1 MFFRNENHQINNN
14 YNNNRD
20 TYALNDYRN
29 VNIEISYDNFDTIN
43 LDNMRKQQ
51 YGQDLRSQIES
62 DRLRKEEAKRR
73 KKQEDLEEELRLQRE
88 REEIEKK
95 QKEENKRYRPKI
107 NLPIQTIKVEEKE
120 KENKIENLRYKREN
134 NLEIQKKNVL
144 SDSALNL
151 LKEREL
157 QIDRFNDKMMKSLEQ
172 IKKEY
177 NYNMKTLKGQVG
189 LLNDMHERNK
199 KYNDNKFYKEVNSI
213 KNNVD
218 YKVKK
223 DEIDAKY
230 LYDLVAKTNYAK
242 QMLRFKIGNVPKRNF
257 VIKSYTSD
265 YKIDIDEE
273 PSIPS
278 YVNFSRDVTYRGPRW
293 RQNES
298 TWWNY

>member
-1 MFFRNENHQINNN
+1 MCFRNENPQNN
-14 YNNNRD
+14 YNNNNRD
-20 TYALNDYRN
+20 TYSLNDYRN

-43 LDNMRKQQ
+43 LDNIRKQQ

-62 DRLRKEEAKRR
+62 DRLRKEAEKRR

-88 REEIEKK
+88 REELERR
-95 QKEENKRYRPKI
+95 QNEENKRYRPKI
-107 NLPIQTIKVEEKE
+107 NLPIRSIKVEEKE
-120 KENKIENLRYKREN
+120 KERENLRYKRDGNEN
-134 NLEIQKKNVL
+134 MKKNVL

-151 LKEREL
+151 LREREM
-157 QIDRFNDKMMKSLEQ
+157 QIDNFNNKIMKNLEQ

-213 KNNVD
+213 KDNVD

-230 LYDLVAKTNYAK
+230 LYDLVAKTNYAR

-273 PSIPS
+273 PNIPS
-278 YVNFSRDVTYRGPRW
+278 YVNFSRDVSYKGPRW

>member
-1 MFFRNENHQINNN
+1 MFFRNENPQNN
-14 YNNNRD
+14 YNNNNRD
-20 TYALNDYRN
+20 TYSLNDYRN

-43 LDNMRKQQ
+43 LDNIRKQQ

-62 DRLRKEEAKRR
+62 DRLRKEAEKRR

-88 REEIEKK
+88 REELERR
-95 QKEENKRYRPKI
+95 QNEENKRYRPKI
-107 NLPIQTIKVEEKE
+107 NLPIRSIKVEEKE
-120 KENKIENLRYKREN
+120 KERENLRYKRDGN
-134 NLEIQKKNVL
+134 DIMKKNVL

-151 LKEREL
+151 LREREM
-157 QIDRFNDKMMKSLEQ
+157 QIDNFNNKIMKNLEQ

-213 KNNVD
+213 KDNVD

-230 LYDLVAKTNYAK
+230 LYDLVAKTNYAR

-273 PSIPS
+273 PNIPS
-278 YVNFSRDVTYRGPRW
+278 YVNFSRDVSYKDPRW

>member
-1 MFFRNENHQINNN
+1 MFFRNENPKNN
-14 YNNNRD
+14 YNYNNNNRD
-20 TYALNDYRN
+20 TYSLNDYRN

-43 LDNMRKQQ
+43 LDNIRKQQ

-62 DRLRKEEAKRR
+62 DRLRKEAEKRR

-88 REEIEKK
+88 REELERR
-95 QKEENKRYRPKI
+95 QNEENKRYRPKI
-107 NLPIQTIKVEEKE
+107 NLPIRSIKVEEKE
-120 KENKIENLRYKREN
+120 KERENLRYKKDGN
-134 NLEIQKKNVL
+134 DIMKKNVL

-151 LKEREL
+151 LREREM
-157 QIDRFNDKMMKSLEQ
+157 QIDNFNNKIMKNLEQ

-189 LLNDMHERNK
+189 LLNDIHERNK

-213 KNNVD
+213 KDNVD

-230 LYDLVAKTNYAK
+230 LYDLVAKTNYAR

-273 PSIPS
+273 PNIPS
-278 YVNFSRDVTYRGPRW
+278 YVNFSRDVSYKGPRW

>member
-1 MFFRNENHQINNN
+1 MFFRNENPQNN
-14 YNNNRD
+14 YNYNNNNRD
-20 TYALNDYRN
+20 TYSLNDYRN

-43 LDNMRKQQ
+43 LDNIRKQQ

-62 DRLRKEEAKRR
+62 DRLRKEAEKRR

-88 REEIEKK
+88 REELERR
-95 QKEENKRYRPKI
+95 QNEENKRYRPKI
-107 NLPIQTIKVEEKE
+107 NLPIRSIKVEEKE
-120 KENKIENLRYKREN
+120 KERENLRYKRDGN
-134 NLEIQKKNVL
+134 DIMKKNVL

-151 LKEREL
+151 LREREM
-157 QIDRFNDKMMKSLEQ
+157 QIDNFNNKIMKNLEQ

-213 KNNVD
+213 KDNVD

-230 LYDLVAKTNYAK
+230 LYDLVAKTNYAR

-273 PSIPS
+273 PNIPS
-278 YVNFSRDVTYRGPRW
+278 YVNFSRDVSYKGPRW

>member
-1 MFFRNENHQINNN
+1 MFFRNENPQSN
-14 YNNNRD
+14 YNYNNNNRD
-20 TYALNDYRN
+20 TYSLNDYRN

-43 LDNMRKQQ
+43 LDNIRKQQ

-62 DRLRKEEAKRR
+62 DRLRKEAEKRR

-88 REEIEKK
+88 REELERR
-95 QKEENKRYRPKI
+95 QNEENKRYRPKI
-107 NLPIQTIKVEEKE
+107 NLPIRSIKVEEKE
-120 KENKIENLRYKREN
+120 KERENLRYKRDGNEN
-134 NLEIQKKNVL
+134 MKKNVL

-151 LKEREL
+151 LREREM
-157 QIDRFNDKMMKSLEQ
+157 QIDNFNNKIMKNLEQ

-213 KNNVD
+213 KDNVD

-230 LYDLVAKTNYAK
+230 LYDLVAKTNYAR

-278 YVNFSRDVTYRGPRW
+278 YVNFSRDVSYKGPRW

>member
-88 REEIEKK
+88 REEIERR

-151 LKEREL
+151 LREREL
-157 QIDRFNDKMMKSLEQ
+157 
-172 IKKEY
+172 
-177 NYNMKTLKGQVG
+177 
-189 LLNDMHERNK
+189 
-199 KYNDNKFYKEVNSI
+199 
-213 KNNVD
+213 
-218 YKVKK
+218 
-223 DEIDAKY
+223 
-230 LYDLVAKTNYAK
+230 
-242 QMLRFKIGNVPKRNF
+242 
-257 VIKSYTSD
+257 
-265 YKIDIDEE
+265 
-273 PSIPS
+273 
-278 YVNFSRDVTYRGPRW
+278 
-293 RQNES
+293 
-298 TWWNY
+298 

>member
-1 MFFRNENHQINNN
+1 MFFRNENPQNN
-14 YNNNRD
+14 YNYNNNNRD
-20 TYALNDYRN
+20 TYSLNDYRN

-43 LDNMRKQQ
+43 LDNIRKQQ

-62 DRLRKEEAKRR
+62 DRLRKEAEKRR

-88 REEIEKK
+88 REELERR
-95 QKEENKRYRPKI
+95 QNEENKRYRPKI
-107 NLPIQTIKVEEKE
+107 NLPIRSIKVEEKE
-120 KENKIENLRYKREN
+120 KERENLRYKRDGN
-134 NLEIQKKNVL
+134 DIMKKNVL

-151 LKEREL
+151 LREREM
-157 QIDRFNDKMMKSLEQ
+157 QIDNFNNKIMKNLEK

-199 KYNDNKFYKEVNSI
+199 KYNYNKFYKEVNSI
-213 KNNVD
+213 KDNVD

-230 LYDLVAKTNYAK
+230 LYDLVAKTNYAR

-273 PSIPS
+273 PNIPS
-278 YVNFSRDVTYRGPRW
+278 YVNFSRDVSYKGPRW

>member
-1 MFFRNENHQINNN
+1 MFFRNENPQNN
-14 YNNNRD
+14 YNNNNRD
-20 TYALNDYRN
+20 TYSLNDYRN

-43 LDNMRKQQ
+43 LDNIRKQQ

-62 DRLRKEEAKRR
+62 DRLRKEAEKRR

-88 REEIEKK
+88 REELERR
-95 QKEENKRYRPKI
+95 QNEENKRYRPKI
-107 NLPIQTIKVEEKE
+107 NLPIRSIKVEEKE
-120 KENKIENLRYKREN
+120 KERENLRYKRDGNEN
-134 NLEIQKKNVL
+134 MKKNVL

-151 LKEREL
+151 LREREM
-157 QIDRFNDKMMKSLEQ
+157 QIDNFNNKIMKNLEQ

-213 KNNVD
+213 KDNVD

-230 LYDLVAKTNYAK
+230 LYDLVAKTNYAR

-278 YVNFSRDVTYRGPRW
+278 YVNFSRGVSYKGPRW

-298 TWWNY
+298 TWWN